1 MEGLPV
7 ILLEAMSYK
16 IPIIAYKVGGIKK
29 LLKENQCIELKSN
42 EPTDISD
49 GIKQAL
55 NKDREEL
62 DLIANEAFFNFKK
75 NYDLSIFIKK
85 HEDLYNEVKGGI
97 NE

>member
-16 IPIIAYKVGGIKK
+16 MPIIAYRVGGIKK

-42 EPTDISD
+42 EPADISN

-62 DLIANEAFFNFKK
+62 DLIVDEAFLNFKK